1 MKRVLDMCILAIM
14 EYENQSVHKYMSVL
28 EYGYVSSTRL
38 WLWIPVERRSRSA
51 NGDDDSI
58 DLISC
63 RHSAGS
69 KQQRSLP
76 FSNQHL
82 AQTTSISGWCV
93 LPINTSRLF
102 FGDQQTKAKLT
113 LQIYK
118 LQVHYWKRCE
128 FTENTS
134 S

>member
-1 MKRVLDMCILAIM
+1 MCILAIM

-28 EYGYVSSTRL
+28 EYGYVSST
-38 WLWIPVERRSRSA
+38 RSA

-118 LQVHYWKRCE
+118 LQVHY
-128 FTENTS
+128 
-134 S
+134 